1 MSAEFRQ
8 IQKQEQTLALT
19 PQLKRSLEI
28 LQAASLDLVK
38 IIDAELKNNPMLEET
53 DYDEFAERPE
63 TLGGTPEEDAEDYG
77 ESNHNFD
84 KEQKNRDFFLNS
96 LPDKKSLQEHLI
108 IEAELDAKNE
118 RIAKAFVNLIGSLDE
133 RGFLLPDAI
142 DTARAAGFDK
152 KTIDEAVSLL
162 RNCDPPGIG
171 AFDMRDSLMLQ
182 LERKNLSAA
191 LPYRILESHYE
202 LLLKRKVEEIAELE
216 NKTPSDVENAIAE
229 IAKLKTSPAADY
241 TAETERFIFPE
252 LVFYKDENDI
262 WRVDTVKDRVPRLRI
277 NPEYRRLIM
286 DGNMRPE
293 EQSYIREKIR
303 DGKFLMDAVEMRQKT
318 LLKIGQTILQ
328 KQIDFFENGKDALKP
343 MTMQDVADVVE
354 LHPTTVGRAI
364 SDKYAET
371 PFGLLPL
378 KFFFSGGYESSGG
391 ESLSSESV
399 KNKIKKI
406 VEEESPRS
414 PLSDSKIAKILA
426 EDGVAVARRTV
437 AKYRDELG
445 IAPKNLRKRF

>member
-202 LLLKRKVEEIAELE
+202 LLLKRKVEEIAEIEKDFQRTLEKCQEVTLE
-216 NKTPSDVENAIAE
+216 NRKKGTFF
-229 IAKLKTSPAADY
+229 L
-241 TAETERFIFPE
+241 
-252 LVFYKDENDI
+252 
-262 WRVDTVKDRVPRLRI
+262 RL
-277 NPEYRRLIM
+277 E
-286 DGNMRPE
+286 GW
-293 EQSYIREKIR
+293 
-303 DGKFLMDAVEMRQKT
+303 
-318 LLKIGQTILQ
+318 LLKWL
-328 KQIDFFENGKDALKP
+328 A
-343 MTMQDVADVVE
+343 
-354 LHPTTVGRAI
+354 
-364 SDKYAET
+364 
-371 PFGLLPL
+371 PL
-378 KFFFSGGYESSGG
+378 M
-391 ESLSSESV
+391 
-399 KNKIKKI
+399 
-406 VEEESPRS
+406 
-414 PLSDSKIAKILA
+414 
-426 EDGVAVARRTV
+426 
-437 AKYRDELG
+437 
-445 IAPKNLRKRF
+445 